1 MRRPAM
7 LLVSLVLA
15 LSAVSWTAP
24 APDVTAQGYSP
35 DSEELAFVDLLNGY
49 RGSLGLGAVSLNYQL
64 GAAADYHS
72 YDMGTYNYFAHSL
85 SDGSDAGT
93 NIRNFGYTGS
103 SWAENIAAGMSTAQE
118 AFTSWQNSPEHN
130 ATMTDPSFSEV
141 GVGRAYI
148 EGSQYGW
155 YWTATYGGGAPVAAA
170 PVADPGVAPDP
181 SITTDPTLL
190 TNNGA
195 VETTT
200 TTLPEPIYVS
210 DGAANIDTSSPE
222 TTIVYDDGGE
232 RKGGHKKRNR
242 NGANQQQA
250 AVELPQEA
258 VELPQNAV
266 NADGDHAAATGANPV
281 ANGAGDTVIYGDINT
296 GGVQGET
303 IVYEPPSLTVSGE
316 PAAPAYTSAPPA
328 ETVTTVETA
337 PTQTEKVYSEPNF
350 TESVSTNIETN
361 DGNGQALGG

>member
-24 APDVTAQGYSP
+24 AADVTAQGYSP
-35 DSEELAFVDLLNGY
+35 DAEELAFVDLLNGY
-49 RGSLGLGAVSLNYQL
+49 RGSLGLGPVSLNYQL

-130 ATMTDPSFSEV
+130 ATMTDPQFSEV
-141 GVGRAYI
+141 GVGRAYV

-155 YWTATYGGGAPVAAA
+155 YWTATYGGGAPVAAE
-170 PVADPGVAPDP
+170 PVADPGVV
-181 SITTDPTLL
+181 TDPTLL
-190 TNNGA
+190 ANNGGG
-195 VETTT
+195 ETIT

-210 DGAANIDTSSPE
+210 DGAANIDTSAPE
-222 TTIVYDDGGE
+222 TTIVYDDGGGGE

-242 NGANQQQA
+242 NGGNQQQA
-250 AVELPQEA
+250 AVDLPQEA

-266 NADGDHAAATGANPV
+266 NADGDNAAATGGNPV
-281 ANGAGDTVIYGDINT
+281 ANGTGDTIIYGDVNT

-316 PAAPAYTSAPPA
+316 PAAPAYIAPA
-328 ETVTTVETA
+328 ETTA
-337 PTQTEKVYSEPNF
+337 PETTMAPTETEKVYSEPNF